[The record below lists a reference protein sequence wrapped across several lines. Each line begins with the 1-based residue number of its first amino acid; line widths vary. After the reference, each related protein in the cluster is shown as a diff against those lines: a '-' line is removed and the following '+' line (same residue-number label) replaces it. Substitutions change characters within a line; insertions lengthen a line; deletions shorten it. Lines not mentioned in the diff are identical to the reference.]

1 MKAFSSDRLPLFLAS
16 LGFIL
21 LWQLAATLVGQPI
34 LLPSPVETL
43 VVLGQMIPSP
53 KLYGHV
59 GATLLRSLIALVLS
73 FGLALTGAAAAYA
86 RRGVRLFLRP
96 LLLTIRS
103 VPTIAV
109 ILLALIWLQ
118 SSRAPLF
125 VGFLILFP
133 TLYET
138 LLAGFDGIDIRL
150 IEMVRSFGLDRKKR
164 WRALYLPAI
173 GGAIRAAIRTGAG
186 LGLKVIIAA
195 EVLSQPR
202 SGIGA
207 AMHLEKIYL
216 NTAGVFA
223 WALVAVLV
231 AGLMERGFDLLL
243 YRRV

>member
-1 MKAFSSDRLPLFLAS
+1 MKAFSSDRAPLLLAS
-16 LGFIL
+16 LGFL
-21 LWQLAATLVGQPI
+21 LIWQVAAFLVAQPI
-34 LLPSPVETL
+34 LLPSPLETL
-43 VVLGQMIPSP
+43 VELVRMLPEAR
-53 KLYGHV
+53 LYGHI
-59 GATLLRSLIALVLS
+59 GATLIRSTVALLLS
-73 FGLALTGAAAAYA
+73 FALAFAFAAAAYA
-86 RRGVRLFLRP
+86 RRGIRLFLRP

-118 SSRAPLF
+118 SARAPLF

-138 LLAGFDGIDIRL
+138 LLAGFDGIDLRL

-164 WRALYLPAI
+164 WLALYFPAI
-173 GGAIRAAIRTGAG
+173 GGAIRASIRTGAG

-231 AGLMERGFDLLL
+231 AGLMEKGFDRLL
-243 YRRV
+243 YREA

>member
-21 LWQLAATLVGQPI
+21 IWQVAAHLVGQPI

-43 VVLGQMIPSP
+43 VALGKMVPGP

-73 FGLALTGAAAAYA
+73 FGLALLGAAAAYA
-86 RRGVRLFLRP
+86 RRGIRLFLRP

-118 SSRAPLF
+118 SARAPLF

-150 IEMVRSFGLDRKKR
+150 IEMVRSFGLDRRKR
-164 WRALYLPAI
+164 WMALYFPAI
-173 GGAIRAAIRTGAG
+173 GGGIRAAIRTGAG

-202 SGIGA
+202 TGIGA

-231 AGLMERGFDLLL
+231 AGLMEKAFDALL
-243 YRRV
+243 YRRA